1 MAKRKKKGRKGKGRP
16 SCKRVRIK
24 GHTKVICRSK
34 RTGRIVRSSATGTR
48 RRRKAGTRR
57 KSSSRR
63 RKSSGNLICPS
74 RSKGRKVHIA
84 KGGGCY
90 IKLKSGKA
98 RFVKKVRPSRA
109 RMRMV

>member
-1 MAKRKKKGRKGKGRP
+1 MGKKRKGI
-16 SCKRVRIK
+16 SCRRTRIK
-24 GHTKVICRSK
+24 GHTKTICRSA
-34 RTGRIVRSSATGTR
+34 RTGKIVRSPKGR
-48 RRRKAGTRR
+48 
-57 KSSSRR
+57 
-63 RKSSGNLICPS
+63 SSGGSKRRASKRSSKRSGYKGRLVCPS
-74 RSKGRKVHIA
+74 RHKGRKVHLA